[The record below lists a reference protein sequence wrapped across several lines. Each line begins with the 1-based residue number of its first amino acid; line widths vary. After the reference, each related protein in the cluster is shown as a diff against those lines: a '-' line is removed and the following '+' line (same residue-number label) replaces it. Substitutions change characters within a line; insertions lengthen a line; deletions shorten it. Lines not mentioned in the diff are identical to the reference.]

1 MAHIIHTLM
10 AAALLAAP
18 NPALAQQGAANVAP
32 ALSVELNTATQIEG
46 ACQLTFLATSPQSID
61 QLVLETVLITRDGA
75 VDRLTLFDLRD
86 IPAARPRV
94 RQFNVPQL
102 TCDDLGQVLING
114 VATCDGAGLTP
125 AICAAALTLTTRTD
139 IEVSG

>member
-1 MAHIIHTLM
+1 MAHFTNTLI

-18 NPALAQQGAANVAP
+18 HAALAQQGAANVAP

-46 ACQLTFLATSPQSID
+46 ACQLTFLATSAQTID

-114 VATCDGAGLTP
+114 VSTCDGAGLTP